1 MFVNRKFC
9 VFIYYPYY
17 NNILPW
23 VGSFVGYPWGG
34 QPLSP
39 AFKREIQTYSLE
51 NVKLKI
57 AMFRLG

>member
-1 MFVNRKFC
+1 MFVNRKFF

-34 QPLSP
+34 QPLSQP
-39 AFKREIQTYSLE
+39 
-51 NVKLKI
+51 LKGRFEPRVLH
-57 AMFRLG
+57 M